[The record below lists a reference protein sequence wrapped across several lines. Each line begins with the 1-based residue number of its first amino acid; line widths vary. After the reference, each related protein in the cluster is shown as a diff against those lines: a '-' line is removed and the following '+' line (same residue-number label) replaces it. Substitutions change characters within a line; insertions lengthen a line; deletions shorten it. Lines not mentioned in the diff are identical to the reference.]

1 MSFHEDRL
9 RTLAPETLRGMH
21 RGIEKESLRVR
32 SDGALSQAPHPPAL
46 GSPLTHPHI
55 TTDFSEA
62 QLELITGVHGSV
74 DACLQELTWIHQ
86 FVFRHIGRSEER
98 RVGKECR
105 SR

>member
-62 QLELITGVHGSV
+62 QLELITAVPAS
-74 DACLQELTWIHQ
+74 AEAAPQAPPWIHQ
-86 FVFRHIGRSEER
+86 FVYCQIGHG
-98 RVGKECR
+98 VLWCGCM
-105 SR
+105 